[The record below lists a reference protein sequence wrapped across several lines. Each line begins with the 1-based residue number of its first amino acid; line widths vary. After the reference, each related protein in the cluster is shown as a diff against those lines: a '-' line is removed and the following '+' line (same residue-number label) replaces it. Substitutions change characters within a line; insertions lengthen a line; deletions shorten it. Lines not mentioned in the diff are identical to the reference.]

1 MKILYNIAGTY
12 RSGGMERVLANKVN
26 WLAKHGYEVVVAT
39 TDQCGRTPFFQ
50 MDERVRF
57 VDLGVNYEE
66 TNGKSFLNKL
76 WNFFP
81 KQRLH
86 KKRLNALL
94 RQECPDVTVSM
105 FCNDVNFL
113 AGLRDG
119 SKKILEIHFAKLKR
133 LQYGRKGIWGLA
145 DHFLMKVDECKV
157 RKFDRF
163 VVLTEEDKQ
172 YWKSQ
177 DNIQVIPNALTFD
190 GDEVSSL
197 SHHKAIAVGRLTYQK
212 GFDRLI
218 EAWEFVNEC
227 CPDWKLDI
235 VGSGEDRET
244 LNQMI
249 IEKGLAKVVNIV
261 DSTEDMPSVYLHSS
275 LLILT
280 SRYEGF
286 GLVLTEAHS
295 FGVPT
300 VSYDCKCGPSEIVQ
314 NGVNGFLV
322 EEGNV
327 EKLAEKIIQILQD
340 DDLRCK
346 MGKAAKLS
354 SKDFAEEKVMSQW
367 ENLFKGVVR

>member
-26 WLAKHGYEVVVAT
+26 WLVSHGYEVVVAT
-39 TDQCGRTPFFQ
+39 TDQCGRSPFFK

-57 VDLGVNYEE
+57 VDLGVNYED
-66 TNGKSFLNKL
+66 TNGRSFFNKL
-76 WNFFP
+76 LHFFP

-94 RQECPDVTVSM
+94 SQESPDITVSM

-145 DHFLMKVDECKV
+145 DHFLMKVDEYKV
-157 RKFDRF
+157 GKFDRF
-163 VVLTEEDKQ
+163 VVLTEEDKI

-177 DNIQVIPNALTFD
+177 NNINVIPNALTYD
-190 GDEVSSL
+190 GEDVSSL
-197 SHHKAIAVGRLTYQK
+197 SSRKAIAVGRLTYQK

-218 EAWEFVNEC
+218 KAWALVNEC
-227 CPDWKLDI
+227 CPDWTLDI
-235 VGSGEDRET
+235 VGSGEDRED
-244 LNQMI
+244 LNQLI
-249 IEKGLAKVVNIV
+249 IEKGLGKVVSIV
-261 DSTEDMPSVYLHSS
+261 SSTEDMPKVYLQSS

-300 VSYDCKCGPSEIVQ
+300 VAYNCKCGPSEIVKD
-314 NGVNGFLV
+314 GINGFLV

-340 DDLRCK
+340 DGLRGE
-346 MGKAAKLS
+346 MGKAAKFT
-354 SKDFAEEKVMSQW
+354 SKNFAEGKVMAQW
-367 ENLFKGVVR
+367 EKLFKEVVR